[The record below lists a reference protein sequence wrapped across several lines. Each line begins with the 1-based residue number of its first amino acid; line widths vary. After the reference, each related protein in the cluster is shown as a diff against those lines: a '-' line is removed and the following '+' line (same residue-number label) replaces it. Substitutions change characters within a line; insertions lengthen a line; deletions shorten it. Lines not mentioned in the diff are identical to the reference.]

1 MQMVFLCTPII
12 ICVIIYCN
20 VEVESIFF
28 SRLTKLVLPVCQEI
42 NLVDLKNIYISSLN
56 RFMFIF
62 ICILNENKC

>member
-42 NLVDLKNIYISSLN
+42 NLVDLKNIYISS
-56 RFMFIF
+56 
-62 ICILNENKC
+62 